1 LYGGGFSS
9 SPVGELGCSSDG
21 LGCGSSSG
29 VDGGDTVLR
38 CASLLAAFSGGR
50 GVEVLSGEL
59 TTFSSFGWEP
69 SAPTPSTVIRFRWYT
84 QGKLLSRPDELR
96 MIFRYLLFNNPFT
109 GVRGTGI
116 LRTSPFGYSRKF
128 ATSSNTKD
136 SPFGGCANP
145 YKSASLHPLRN
156 GAWVRRRKED
166 PVGSRGAVGV

>member
-1 LYGGGFSS
+1 MLYGGGFSS
-9 SPVGELGCSSDG
+9 SPVGGLGCSSDG
-21 LGCGSSSG
+21 LGCRSSSG

-109 GVRGTGI
+109 GVRGIGI
-116 LRTSPFGYSRKF
+116 LRTSPFGDSAKF
-128 ATSSNTKD
+128 GFTILHEMPPGARH
-136 SPFGGCANP
+136 FRLCAC
-145 YKSASLHPLRN
+145 AGRGFFEHH
-156 GAWVRRRKED
+156 RRM
-166 PVGSRGAVGV
+166 ALLT